1 VVQERAAG
9 GAGFIEPLTEAD
21 IASFAQY
28 TPEQIRKN
36 LVIGQPA
43 DVIDRLK
50 QYEEL
55 GFDQYSFWLDSN
67 MSFERKRR
75 SLELFISDVMPAFDA
90 R

>member
-1 VVQERAAG
+1 ML
-9 GAGFIEPLTEAD
+9 GASLSGSLDGSLGLKPARGHTEARLEVD
-21 IASFAQY
+21 G
-28 TPEQIRKN
+28 KN

-75 SLELFISDVMPAFDA
+75 SLERFISDVMPAFDA